1 MVYENQKYR
10 FKYPQ
15 DVPHI
20 MPIQDPFN
28 RENNKLL
35 LTILL
40 KTGKKYRKI
49 AKGEINIYKKYF
61 MTENLSVQ
69 KWVYLNLYENQLEQ
83 MGHSTNILKAVTNTG
98 RIFLKAQLMDPLLE
112 GGEGIPKQKNA
123 FDSISVYT
131 ATTHASAMT
140 KILKNNLK
148 NISNTK
154 DKASANKT
162 EKYRSIT
169 EHSNDFL
176 RSLKNKKNLTAED
189 IFEDIEEEEK
199 AALPQKEEFN
209 DGLSDVSISIIDNQE
224 DNREIDIEKM
234 NFEIDELVSKIKV
247 IFDNK
252 IDEILPQDPEELKN
266 FVKNFTSQIGN
277 ISENYSQNLLTLAD
291 INKRIKFQAKDYYER
306 YKETKK
312 VFKRERREL
321 KQKSKQ
327 LESEVQTNNNDRIKL
342 QNRLDEVKNELS
354 FFKHKMGIVDG
365 NSNTDEDFIL
375 LLEIINSLEVQ
386 NNAELF
392 DGLDDGER
400 EVMNS
405 ILSRYNLGKPDGLNE
420 ANLNDGY
427 HEIQEQE
434 LENEDII
441 ISKIEDIVNENFK
454 NKKIH
459 NIKIEQVNDDTFK
472 FNDKNVTLYLVGET
486 LKVREK
492 GYETFEDWV
501 LAHFGRGVLEKS
513 SPVKKPSVTNK
524 NPIQAMIDKKLAEKK
539 MQMNKTAQVNSTNTA
554 RNKTPNSKKE

>member
-1 MVYENQKYR
+1 VVYENQKYR

>member
-1 MVYENQKYR
+1 
-10 FKYPQ
+10 
-15 DVPHI
+15 

-112 GGEGIPKQKNA
+112 GGEGIPKQKNV

-199 AALPQKEEFN
+199 AVLPQKEEFN

-252 IDEILPQDPEELKN
+252 IDEILPQDPQELKN

-277 ISENYSQNLLTLAD
+277 ISESYSQNLLTLAD

-312 VFKRERREL
+312 VFKKERREL

-392 DGLDDGER
+392 DGLDDGEK

-420 ANLNDGY
+420 GNLNDGY
-427 HEIQEQE
+427 QEIQEQE

-472 FNDKNVTLYLVGET
+472 FNDKNVALYLVGET

-501 LAHFGRGVLEKS
+501 LAHFGRGVEEKS

-539 MQMNKTAQVNSTNTA
+539 MHMNKTAQVNPTNTA
-554 RNKTPNSKKE
+554 RNKTPISKKE